1 MSLFTV
7 DSGNVFGTGVAEAGT
22 YNVKIVKAMVNKSSK
37 GNQYVSIDYQV
48 LDGAYAGGQIRYQNV
63 TWSVGDLDNSIK
75 RFNTIAVA
83 VGAQDGV
90 EINSVTQFANAI
102 KDKQLTI
109 DVDWAEPNTN
119 GKIYLE
125 VRGYHKLSQDPSKP
139 NGVKRPDTHAGIPNA
154 GIANSSAASTRS
166 NDPFANSSQSID
178 ISDDD
183 LPF

>member
-7 DSGNVFGTGVAEAGT
+7 NHENVFGTGVAEAGT
-22 YNVKIVKAMVNKSSK
+22 YNVKIIKTMVQKSK
-37 GNQYVSIDYQV
+37 NGNQYVSIDYQV
-48 LDGAYAGGQIRYQNV
+48 LDGAYTGGQIRYQNV
-63 TWSVGDLDNSIK
+63 TWSADDLDNSIK

-102 KDKQLTI
+102 NNKQLTI
-109 DVDWAEPNTN
+109 DVDWAEPNN
-119 GKIYLE
+119 KGKVYLE
-125 VRGYHKLSQDPSKP
+125 VRGYHKLSSDPSHP
-139 NGVKRPDTHAGIPNA
+139 NGVKRPDANNGNPNV
-154 GIANSSAASTRS
+154 GIANGSATPNQS
-166 NDPFANSSQSID
+166 NDAFANSGNSID

>member
-7 DSGNVFGTGVAEAGT
+7 GSGNVFGTGVAEAGT
-22 YNVKIVKAMVNKSSK
+22 YNVKIVKTMVSKSSK
-37 GNQYVSIDYQV
+37 QNEYVTIDFQV
-48 LDGAYAGGQIRYQNV
+48 LDGVYKGGEIRYQNV
-63 TWSVGDLDNSIK
+63 TWNTDDLENSTK

-90 EINSVTQFANAI
+90 EINSVAQFANAI
-102 KDKQLTI
+102 KNKQLTI

-166 NDPFANSSQSID
+166 NDPFANNDQSID

>member
-7 DSGNVFGTGVAEAGT
+7 DSKNVFGTGVAEAGT
-22 YNVKIVKAMVNKSSK
+22 YNVKIVKAMVNNSSNN
-37 GNQYVSIDYQV
+37 NQYVSIDFQV
-48 LDGAYAGGQIRYQNV
+48 LDGTYKGGQIRYQNV
-63 TWSVGDLDNSIK
+63 TWSTDDLESSTK

-83 VGAQDGV
+83 VGASDGV
-90 EINSVTQFANAI
+90 VIDSVAQFANAI

-109 DVDWAEPNTN
+109 DVDWAEPNTS

-139 NGVKRPDTHAGIPNA
+139 NGIKRPDTNAGNPNA
-154 GIANSSAASTRS
+154 GIANRSAAPTQS
-166 NDPFANSSQSID
+166 NDAFANSGNSID

>member
-7 DSGNVFGTGVAEAGT
+7 DSNNVFGTGVTEAGT
-22 YNVKIVKAMVNKSSK
+22 YNVKIVKAMVNNSSNN
-37 GNQYVSIDYQV
+37 NQYISIDFQV
-48 LDGAYAGGQIRYQNV
+48 LDGTYKGGQIRYQNV
-63 TWSVGDLDNSIK
+63 TWSTDDLENSIK

-109 DVDWAEPNTN
+109 DVDWAEPNN
-119 GKIYLE
+119 KGKIYLE
-125 VRGYHKLSQDPSKP
+125 VRGYHQLSKDPSHP
-139 NGVKRPDTHAGIPNA
+139 NGVKRPDANNGNPNA
-154 GIANSSAASTRS
+154 GIANRSAAPTQSG
-166 NDPFANSSQSID
+166 DPFANSNQSID

-183 LPF
+183 IPF